1 MTTATCLC
9 NNRASGRLSPR
20 RPGFMAVLTMLV
32 VVLAV
37 GCGGGDQETGAGVCM
52 SVAQNIGEELA
63 VEIESLNNA
72 TENEALATI
81 DRIRRHPILDPARDQ
96 IDGCDAGQLRPEVQA
111 VVLDNSTFL
120 LDDAEGPAGQA
131 LNIVL
136 TALTVAG
143 EPAFSPSV
151 STPTAAP
158 TSTP

>member
-1 MTTATCLC
+1 
-9 NNRASGRLSPR
+9 
-20 RPGFMAVLTMLV
+20 
-32 VVLAV
+32 
-37 GCGGGDQETGAGVCM
+37 M
-52 SVAQNIGEELA
+52 SVAQNIGLELA
-63 VEIESLNNA
+63 GEIESLNNV
-72 TENEALATI
+72 TEDEALATI

-111 VVLDNSTFL
+111 AVLDNSTFL

-131 LNIVL
+131 LSIVL

-151 STPTAAP
+151 STPAAAP